1 MFACSE
7 LVHERAAQGLVA
19 GCFLLSV
26 NITDLKNEQATL
38 VRAQKMEAVS
48 QLTGELA
55 HDFNNLLNVVNGDL
69 VSLQERYLNDYDID
83 NYVVPALKASGGMPH

>member
-48 QLTGELA
+48 QLTGGLA
-55 HDFNNLLNVVNGDL
+55 DGPMI
-69 VSLQERYLNDYDID
+69 SIIC
-83 NYVVPALKASGGMPH
+83 